1 MRNTLRNIWYDYRSE
16 VVFGLVLSALLVAS
30 AWFSHLIPVE
40 IFDRFINPALSI
52 ALAAICF
59 FGGWLCLRHHEG
71 IRVRKE
77 WATMLIAWGIMGG
90 CIGDCYQDHTPFDH
104 GGGNRFAIYGRNGC
118 GLRIDEASKE
128 QFVKILPF

>member
-1 MRNTLRNIWYDYRSE
+1 MRNTLRDIWYDYRSE

-59 FGGWLCLRHHEG
+59 FGGWLCLRSMPPAPPS
-71 IRVRKE
+71 VQSV
-77 WATMLIAWGIMGG
+77 T
-90 CIGDCYQDHTPFDH
+90 CIIGA
-104 GGGNRFAIYGRNGC
+104 N
-118 GLRIDEASKE
+118 
-128 QFVKILPF
+128 

>member
-30 AWFSHLIPVE
+30 AWFSHLIPAE

-77 WATMLIAWGIMGG
+77 WAGMLIGWGVWEIA
-90 CIGDCYQDHTPFDH
+90 TVV
-104 GGGNRFAIYGRNGC
+104 AT
-118 GLRIDEASKE
+118 KT
-128 QFVKILPF
+128 ILPSIMAVGTDTLPTVTTTVRPVMLCSSFLPNAVCLL